1 MAKSETEIMTS
12 VLLSIKK
19 LLGITPEYIHF
30 DEDILIHI
38 NSVLLELSQLG
49 VSLPENFSVN
59 DKTSWTDMFQEGIL
73 LSAVRTFIY
82 LKVLLLFD
90 PPANS
95 AAIESINKT
104 IANLEW
110 RINNEVDY
118 NSVQKEENQSE

>member
-1 MAKSETEIMTS
+1 MDKSETEIMTN

-49 VSLPENFSVN
+49 VSLPNDFSVD
-59 DKTSWTDMFQEGIL
+59 DKTLWIDIFQEGIL
-73 LSAVRTFIY
+73 LSAIRSFVY
-82 LKVLLLFD
+82 LKVRLLFD

-110 RINNEVDY
+110 RINGNIDY
-118 NSVQKEENQSE
+118 EQKEENKKI